1 MKKKE
6 PEELDRTPLRFGRIL
21 TVSGSIPT
29 AVSIIVRSFALQ
41 GFRVTSA
48 PGEFPVKL
56 EIGQRWANFV
66 TLTLGVSYKFL
77 RLSENGV
84 VLIDEPKANGTASDL
99 LVHLYYAD
107 YAQRMSPIVLDSIAS
122 AAQTLAGEGL
132 LINIGP
138 IIATKGRLL

>member
-1 MKKKE
+1 M
-6 PEELDRTPLRFGRIL
+6 
-21 TVSGSIPT
+21 
-29 AVSIIVRSFALQ
+29 
-41 GFRVTSA
+41 
-48 PGEFPVKL
+48 KL

-84 VLIDEPKANGTASDL
+84 VLIDEPAANGTASDL
-99 LVHLYYAD
+99 LVHLHYAD
-107 YAQRMSPIVLDSIAS
+107 YAQRISPIVLDSIAS